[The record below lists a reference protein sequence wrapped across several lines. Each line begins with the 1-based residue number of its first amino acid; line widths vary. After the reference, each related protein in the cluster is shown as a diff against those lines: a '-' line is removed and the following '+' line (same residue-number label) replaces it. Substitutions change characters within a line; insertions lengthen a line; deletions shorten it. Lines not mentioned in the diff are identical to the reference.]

1 KAKINGKPARLILD
15 SGCGPG
21 LLLFRDASERLN
33 LKLQEGERENAD
45 RIPYRLTEECTV
57 KLAWSF
63 WRFARGKGQLTV
75 VEIPSYVRR
84 DINMDGAV
92 GWPILSQR
100 VLELNAA
107 EQKFR
112 LIRKVPRQATG
123 WTKLALQTNGPW
135 GRVLTLQMTQ

>member
-1 KAKINGKPARLILD
+1 MRTLFVILACSLWVLVTRAEDWFWVKAKINGKPARLILD

-92 GWPILSQR
+92 GWPI
-100 VLELNAA
+100 
-107 EQKFR
+107 
-112 LIRKVPRQATG
+112 
-123 WTKLALQTNGPW
+123 
-135 GRVLTLQMTQ
+135 